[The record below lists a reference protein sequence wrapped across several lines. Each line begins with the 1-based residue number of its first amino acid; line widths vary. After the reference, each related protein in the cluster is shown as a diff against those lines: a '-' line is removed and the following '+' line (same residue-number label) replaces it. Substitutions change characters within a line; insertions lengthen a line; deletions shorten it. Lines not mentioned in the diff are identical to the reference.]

1 MTTFEKHYIGKG
13 TQVANLDIVKVVL
26 PVEGLEAATFEKEGI
41 KYISFE
47 IAKMKQPDKFDRTHT
62 CYFQTKVTTQN
73 APNPEPEKQPKAK
86 KPAKKIKPVEENED
100 DLPF

>member
-26 PVEGLEAATFEKEGI
+26 PVEGLEAAVFEKDGI
-41 KYISFE
+41 KYLSFE

-62 CYFQTKVTTQN
+62 CYFQTKVSTVDAKTQD
-73 APNPEPEKQPKAK
+73 PEKQKKGKKASK
-86 KPAKKIKPVEENED
+86 KKQAEQED